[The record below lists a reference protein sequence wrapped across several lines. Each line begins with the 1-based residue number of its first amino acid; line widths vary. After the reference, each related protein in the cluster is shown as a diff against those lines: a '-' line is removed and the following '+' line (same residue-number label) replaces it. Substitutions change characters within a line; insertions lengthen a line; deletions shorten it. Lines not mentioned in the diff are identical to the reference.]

1 MREMSEVPLSPV
13 GREEIHRLEAA
24 LLIAS
29 LFSKEA
35 IEELRNPEGRLTWVD
50 SLAVAAAALARERA
64 KMPVSQIAEEL
75 GRTEATIRS
84 HLSGRT
90 KAGKLVRETY
100 ERFVREGVKIEVPEI
115 FRSVQQTLAEDQRVK
130 ELEELRARVKE
141 LEEKVDVLSSDV
153 EKLRSV
159 RVRVVELVGQL
170 ESHVQRIKEVL
181 EEQ

>member
-1 MREMSEVPLSPV
+1 MAEVPLSPV

-29 LFSKEA
+29 LFSREA

-75 GRTEATIRS
+75 GRTEATIRA

-100 ERFVREGVKIEVPEI
+100 ERFVKEGVRIEVPEL
-115 FRSVQQTLAEDQRVK
+115 FRSLQQTLTEEQRSR
-130 ELEELRARVKE
+130 ELEELRSRAQELEARVSALSAEVERLRALRVQVLDVLGE
-141 LEEKVDVLSSDV
+141 LEEAIR
-153 EKLRSV
+153 KLRATV
-159 RVRVVELVGQL
+159 TGP
-170 ESHVQRIKEVL
+170 
-181 EEQ
+181 

>member
-1 MREMSEVPLSPV
+1 MSEVPLSPV
-13 GREEIHRLEAA
+13 GREEIHKLEAA

-29 LFSKEA
+29 MFSKEA

-64 KMPVSQIAEEL
+64 KMSVSQIAEEL

-100 ERFVREGVKIEVPEI
+100 ERFVKEGVKIEIPEI
-115 FRSVQQTLAEDQRVK
+115 FKSLQQTLTENQQAQ
-130 ELEELRARVKE
+130 ELEELRRKTRE
-141 LEEKVDVLSSDV
+141 LEEKVNALNSEV
-153 EKLRSV
+153 ERLRSV
-159 RVRVVELVGQL
+159 RAKVAELLVGL
-170 ESHVQRIKEVL
+170 ESQVQRLKEAL
-181 EEQ
+181 GEQ

>member
-1 MREMSEVPLSPV
+1 MSEVPLSPV

-35 IEELRNPEGRLTWVD
+35 IGELRNPEGRLTWVD

-75 GRTEATIRS
+75 GKTEATTRS

-90 KAGKLVRETY
+90 KLARSTTETTVG
-100 ERFVREGVKIEVPEI
+100 FLS
-115 FRSVQQTLAEDQRVK
+115 RSSR
-130 ELEELRARVKE
+130 R
-141 LEEKVDVLSSDV
+141 
-153 EKLRSV
+153 
-159 RVRVVELVGQL
+159 
-170 ESHVQRIKEVL
+170 
-181 EEQ
+181 